1 MDNLNLITS
10 EFVFSVSDVPLP
22 AWNVKI
28 FLLINKINS
37 DMISLEKQI
46 SDVAEGLK
54 DVVTKSELADM
65 MNSFVSDDDE
75 KWLMAYMKALQK
87 LEQMESIVED

>member
-1 MDNLNLITS
+1 MSGTKPIY
-10 EFVFSVSDVPLP
+10 FVPLVN
-22 AWNVKI
+22 A
-28 FLLINKINS
+28 NS

-65 MNSFVSDDDE
+65 MNSFVSDDDG
-75 KWLMAYMKALQK
+75 K
-87 LEQMESIVED
+87 